1 MALPTFPN
9 FMFSVFKNSINEI
22 KVTELA
28 ETCAKELN
36 LSDEE

>member
-1 MALPTFPN
+1 MALPTFQS
-9 FMFSVFKNSINEI
+9 FMYLVLKKSINEI
-22 KVTELA
+22 KVTKLT